1 MNQSKLWFKLKS
13 VTHANKRQTPIL
25 GGWNMVKPTFP
36 DILPGVDSQQFSQ
49 PSVVPGRSHEL
60 LLTDLTV
67 TGKVH
72 QTKTIVIEA
81 VDGEMFGASKY
92 LNKFSI
98 SSGTTSFFPFSFRE
112 SGGSWPRATRVL
124 TISFLDITL
133 FPTLPK
139 ILILTWQGRIE
150 IFPVVESERS
160 QPFLLP
166 RELRVDRV
174 EEDEDVLELHVVV
187 LVPVQQP
194 EQLLHQLPLRFTGQG
209 LDEGGE
215 LLEVQFSITRPE
227 LLLLLS
233 CIVIRYLESV
243 LQKFQHIWTVS
254 SLRSVWSP
262 AKLRYQLGTS
272 WNSLVSAWP
281 INNNWCTSIPS
292 TPVHRWQGSVNKVYW
307 LVTSVTPRSS

>member
-1 MNQSKLWFKLKS
+1 
-13 VTHANKRQTPIL
+13 
-25 GGWNMVKPTFP
+25 MVKPTFP

-72 QTKTIVIEA
+72 QTKTIVIET
-81 VDGEMFGASKY
+81 VDGEMFEASKY

-139 ILILTWQGRIE
+139 ILILTWHGRIE

-187 LVPVQQP
+187 LVPVQQS
-194 EQLLHQLPLRFTGQG
+194 EQLFHQLPLRFTGQR

-233 CIVIRYLESV
+233 CFVSPVPGVSSPEVPAYLNCFLLEVGVVPSKAEVPAGNVVEQLGLCLTHQQQLVHLNTLHSCASLTGKCKQSV
-243 LQKFQHIWTVS
+243 LISNKCHSQI
-254 SLRSVWSP
+254 
-262 AKLRYQLGTS
+262 QLECLGLS
-272 WNSLVSAWP
+272 
-281 INNNWCTSIPS
+281 
-292 TPVHRWQGSVNKVYW
+292 K
-307 LVTSVTPRSS
+307 